1 MLRKSMWAPACA
13 FSGLCFGIYFWNSC
27 SGEPCPCDLEAAW
40 RLVTWIWN
48 RSELKTIEDHLIMLD
63 YGDCCWPFSKFPIV
77 SSFSLHDFILMQHV
91 IAIPSFRQPMSP
103 RRTNTIY
110 ICFLFD
116 VITCNYFVSFFQSFL
131 HQILVHFAGHAA
143 AERRVAARY
152 TAAHGQS
159 DHGYWTTCEGSQTH
173 GSWFTRQT
181 IATLHSY
188 S

>member
-48 RSELKTIEDHLIMLD
+48 RSELKTIEDHLIMFD

-116 VITCNYFVSFFQSFL
+116 VITCNYIFSIFSTPDSRAFCRTCSSWETCCGKIYSSSWTIRPWLLNDLWRQPDT
-131 HQILVHFAGHAA
+131 
-143 AERRVAARY
+143 RVLIHTSNNR
-152 TAAHGQS
+152 
-159 DHGYWTTCEGSQTH
+159 D
-173 GSWFTRQT
+173 
-181 IATLHSY
+181 IAQL
-188 S
+188 